1 MTVLLTLIC
10 AGCVTTDQR
19 DARVGTNLPPRPS
32 YMAPV
37 PVPQYTLG
45 QQPRAALGATKQAL
59 TKANKR
65 LVKSGEFYDDLRK
78 GVAQ

>member
-1 MTVLLTLIC
+1 
-10 AGCVTTDQR
+10 
-19 DARVGTNLPPRPS
+19 
-32 YMAPV
+32 MAPV
-37 PVPQYTLG
+37 APPQYTRG